1 MTREETIAIMGV
13 LKTAYPAFYRDMTR
27 EGALQAVS
35 LWTEMFA
42 DDDAKIVST
51 AVKALI
57 KTRKEGYPP
66 TIGEVSEK
74 IRELTQG
81 DGLTRIQ
88 AWNLVAKACKNGIYG
103 AEEEFAKLPP
113 LVQKT
118 VGSPNQLKEWA
129 MMDAETFSVT
139 GSHFQRSFETMQ
151 KREQELSI
159 MPPDVRAMIGRA
171 AENLMIGEHKE

>member
-1 MTREETIAIMGV
+1 MTRQEALNAI
-13 LKTAYPAFYRDMTR
+13 
-27 EGALQAVS
+27 S

-42 DDDAKIVST
+42 HDRADVVTA

-66 TIGEVSEK
+66 TVGEVSDK

-81 DGLTRIQ
+81 DGLTRIE
-88 AWNLVAKACKNGIYG
+88 AWNLVAKACQNSLYG

-129 MMDAETFSVT
+129 MMDADTFSVT
-139 GSHFQRSFETMQ
+139 GSHFQRSFEIMQ
-151 KREQELSI
+151 KREQELSLL
-159 MPPDVRAMIGRA
+159 PPDIRERLAGLTTKLL
-171 AENLMIGEHKE
+171 EGTTP

>member
-1 MTREETIAIMGV
+1 MTREETLAIMGV

-27 EGALQAVS
+27 DGALQAVS

-42 DDDAKIVST
+42 GDDAQTVSA

-113 LVQKT
+113 IVQKT
-118 VGSPNQLKEWA
+118 VGSPNQLREWA

-151 KREQELSI
+151 KREQELSLL
-159 MPPDVRAMIGRA
+159 PPDVRERLAGMTAGLLTGGRN
-171 AENLMIGEHKE
+171 E